1 MFGLSKLMRSKVMR
15 WIVGIVTGATTA
27 LGAWTGWMTYEQQSG
42 GLLSMQYNGEVVSGK
57 NTRNLVICVDSTV
70 VEKNFS
76 SICPN
81 FYNSRKYTVRDLS
94 LRYELQSRG
103 IQFEPTCMYSL
114 SDEGE
119 GVYML
124 RYNLD
129 KLASYETTSPP
140 VRKFII
146 PDNGGEV
153 TMRAMAS
160 FDGAD
165 SLMTYRLNAKFVVVD
180 NGGTYSFDEWR
191 TRCQRQC
198 NKQMSGGEY
207 DAYYLSLRYRES
219 DYRYNVPLEESKQ
232 TVADT
237 NLAKNEEP
245 AVKKEPAKQEQI
257 AEQSQSQS
265 AEKYEPE
272 KYSDTNVDLSNV
284 QFYTDTVTH
293 VAIRR
298 NGHQAVVMLI
308 ENTVTHKFANFVFE
322 FDNANT
328 TANVWNLG
336 KNTMLRNFAYLDA
349 DPTLGED
356 VYYEYEKYYNDH
368 REAIGLVCGNFGQP
382 DYRTFVVKPKDYAH
396 ANNYGANVRYYRLPE
411 YVLSEDNKPLG
422 VWTWLWKSGWLWI
435 VVGCFLLILLL
446 PFYINYKDPYGM
458 GGVEF
463 FSEYFFSDILPFA
476 FVVSMITFVV
486 LLIMCSIYV
495 YF

>member
-15 WIVGIVTGATTA
+15 WIAGIATGATTA

-103 IQFEPTCMYSL
+103 IQFEPTGMYSL

-146 PDNGGEV
+146 PENGGEV

-165 SLMTYRLNAKFVVVD
+165 SLMTYRVNAKFVVVD
-180 NGGTYSFDEWR
+180 NGGTYSFAEWR

-198 NKQMSGGEY
+198 NKQMSDGEY

-245 AVKKEPAKQEQI
+245 AVKKEPAKQEQN

-308 ENTVTHKFANFVFE
+308 EDTVTHKFANFVLE
-322 FDNANT
+322 FNNANT
-328 TANVWNLG
+328 TANVWDLA

-356 VYYEYEKYYNDH
+356 VEYEDDKYYNDH

-382 DYRTFVVKPKDYAH
+382 DYRTFVVKPKSSAH
-396 ANNYGANVRYYRLPE
+396 ADNYGANVRYYRLPE
-411 YVLSEDNKPLG
+411 HVLCEDNKPIG
-422 VWTWLWKSGWLWI
+422 VWTSLRKSGMLWVI
-435 VVGCFLLILLL
+435 VGNFLFVLVL
-446 PFYINYKDPYGM
+446 PIFDKDDRDGM
-458 GGVEF
+458 GVVEYYSKCF
-463 FSEYFFSDILPFA
+463 ISDILPIA
-476 FVVSMITFVV
+476 FVISMVWFVAF
-486 LLIMCSIYV
+486 LIYSIIHV

>member
-15 WIVGIVTGATTA
+15 WIAGIATGATTA

-103 IQFEPTCMYSL
+103 IQFEPTGMYSL

-146 PDNGGEV
+146 PNNGGEV

-165 SLMTYRLNAKFVVVD
+165 SLMTYRVNAKFVVVD

-191 TRCQRQC
+191 NRCQRQC
-198 NKQMSGGEY
+198 NKQMSDGEY

-245 AVKKEPAKQEQI
+245 AVKKEPAKQEQN

-308 ENTVTHKFANFVFE
+308 EDTVTHKFANFVLE
-322 FDNANT
+322 FNNANT
-328 TANVWNLG
+328 TANVWDLA

-356 VYYEYEKYYNDH
+356 VEYEDDKYYNDH

-382 DYRTFVVKPKDYAH
+382 DYRTFVVKPKSSAH
-396 ANNYGANVRYYRLPE
+396 ADNYGANVRYYRLPE
-411 YVLSEDNKPLG
+411 HVLCEDNKPIG
-422 VWTWLWKSGWLWI
+422 VWTSLRKSGMLWVI
-435 VVGCFLLILLL
+435 VGNFLFVLVL
-446 PFYINYKDPYGM
+446 PIFDKDDRDGM
-458 GGVEF
+458 GVVEYYSKCF
-463 FSEYFFSDILPFA
+463 ISDILPIA
-476 FVVSMITFVV
+476 FVISMVWFVAF
-486 LLIMCSIYV
+486 LIYSIIHV